1 MKKIVP
7 LGENVLLKLSEA
19 EKVTKSGIILPSK
32 NEDEKSH
39 KGEVI
44 AVGEGKKINKE
55 IRPGVK
61 VVFEKYEGSE
71 IELDDKKYIL
81 IKSKNILAVVK

>member
-32 NEDEKSH
+32 NEDEKSY
-39 KGEVI
+39 KGEVV

-55 IRPGVK
+55 IKPGAK
-61 VVFEKYEGSE
+61 VIFEKYEGSE
-71 IELDDKKYIL
+71 IELDDQKYIL
-81 IKSKNILAVVK
+81 IKSKNILAIVK